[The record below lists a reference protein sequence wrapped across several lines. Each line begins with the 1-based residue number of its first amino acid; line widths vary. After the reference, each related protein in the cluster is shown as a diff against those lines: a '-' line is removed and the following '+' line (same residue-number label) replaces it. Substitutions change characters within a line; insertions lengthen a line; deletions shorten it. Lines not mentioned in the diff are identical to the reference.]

1 LGEGALAASAA
12 AGAVG
17 NGSLGGAQALALRR
31 VKHRRHTACVVHGA
45 CKRVGFAASA
55 KAALTGIQVFCAYPH
70 RCAPGGFGRPAN
82 RVRPVLRLSD
92 GDDYLPRRGSCLALI
107 PRPVHSGTASR
118 SIPSRPLLQSLFPTQ
133 ENDMNTVNTASSV
146 ISSDKVQ
153 GTKVYNPNGD
163 KLGSVESLLLDK
175 LTGKV
180 RYAVMEFGGFL
191 GMGTD
196 VYPLP
201 WETLKYDTGLGGY
214 VVSLTKEQLE
224 GAPRYARETTQ
235 DYNDEYGRKV
245 NEYYGVPWI

>member
-1 LGEGALAASAA
+1 MDGKEFRLPRPASMSHAPELLAAL
-12 AGAVG
+12 V
-17 NGSLGGAQALALRR
+17 RD
-31 VKHRRHTACVVHGA
+31 
-45 CKRVGFAASA
+45 GFADYHARF
-55 KAALTGIQVFCAYPH
+55 AAITRRALIRLTGDVT
-70 RCAPGGFGRPAN
+70 
-82 RVRPVLRLSD
+82 LS
-92 GDDYLPRRGSCLALI
+92 
-107 PRPVHSGTASR
+107 
-118 SIPSRPLLQSLFPTQ
+118 
-133 ENDMNTVNTASSV
+133 
-146 ISSDKVQ
+146 
-153 GTKVYNPNGD
+153 NPNGD

-175 LTGKV
+175 LSGKV

-191 GMGTD
+191 GLGTD